1 MIRLRKKAYRFSFL
15 IGICITVA
23 VLLAACAGGGASTA
37 GTTSAGSSSINA
49 PGQSAHSALTSSTS
63 SPNQPNKSS
72 ADFGPLYLIKSL
84 QVDMAVK
91 DTQKVAADLQAWIST
106 TDPRSSSV
114 AIDYSQASDN
124 LYNVSMKFSVQ
135 ATLYPQIEQYL
146 ASYASQHNG
155 KLLNLHQDTQDVTND
170 YIDTQS
176 RLKNLRTAQT
186 RLLTLLSH
194 TNTVGDIITVQTQLT
209 DVEGQIEQIE
219 EHLNALQGQVTFYTI
234 TINLQPISSVAP
246 TPGGTWNPLKTL
258 QDALAA
264 GLAFG
269 AALVTLFIWLAVFS
283 VYIIPVA
290 LLSWYIWHRTH
301 PRQVAPR
308 IAPTMDGPA

>member
-1 MIRLRKKAYRFSFL
+1 MIRLRIHGYHFACL
-15 IGICITVA
+15 IGILIIVA
-23 VLLAACAGGGASTA
+23 VLLAACG
-37 GTTSAGSSSINA
+37 SAGSSSAGTTTTGSINA
-49 PGQSAHSALTSSTS
+49 PDQPAHSTSNGSTS

-72 ADFGPLYLIKSL
+72 ADIGPQYLIKSL

-91 DTQKVAADLQAWIST
+91 DTQKVAADLQAWISA
-106 TDPRSSSV
+106 TDPRSSSIG
-114 AIDYSQASDN
+114 IDYTQAGDN

-135 ATLYPQIEQYL
+135 STLYPQIEQYL
-146 ASYASQHNG
+146 ANYASQQNG

-219 EHLNALQGQVTFYTI
+219 EHLNALQGQVTFYTV

-246 TPGGTWNPLKTL
+246 TPGGSWNPLKTL

-264 GLAFG
+264 SLAFG
-269 AALVTLFIWLAVFS
+269 AGLVTLFIWLAVFS
-283 VYIIPVA
+283 IYIIPVA
-290 LLSWYIWHRTH
+290 LLAWYIWHRTH
-301 PRQVAPR
+301 PRQVV
-308 IAPTMDGPA
+308 APTTVAPSQPAS